1 MKPLFR
7 RPLAGG
13 LVVAVA
19 SCALVAGC
27 EKTTTTTQTP
37 SGTVTTTTTIEPS
50 ADASAVMGK
59 VNESL
64 QDAAHAVES
73 SAAASQALTKAGN
86 VIEDSAIT
94 AEVKTRL
101 LTDSEVKG
109 LHIEVDTHDGV
120 VTLSGKV
127 QKAAIADRA
136 RSIARDAHGVKSVDS
151 RLTVDPAA

>member
-7 RPLAGG
+7 PSLPFA
-13 LVVAVA
+13 LVAAIA
-19 SCALVAGC
+19 SCALLAGC

-37 SGTVTTTTTIEPS
+37 SGAVTTTTIAPNAE
-50 ADASAVMGK
+50 ASAAIGK
-59 VNESL
+59 VNEALS
-64 QDAAHAVES
+64 DAAHAVES

-86 VIEDSAIT
+86 AIEDSAIT

-109 LHIEVDTHDGV
+109 LHIEVDTRDGV

-127 QKAAIADRA
+127 QKAANVDRA
-136 RSIARDAHGVKSVDS
+136 TSIAKDAHGVKSVEN

>member
-7 RPLAGG
+7 RSLAAGFA
-13 LVVAVA
+13 VSVA
-19 SCALVAGC
+19 SCALIVGC

-37 SGTVTTTTTIEPS
+37 GGTVTTTTISPS
-50 ADASAVMGK
+50 PEASAVMGK

-94 AEVKTRL
+94 AEVKTKL
-101 LTDSEVKG
+101 LTDSEVRG
-109 LHIEVDTHDGV
+109 LHIEVDTHEGV

-136 RSIARDAHGVKSVDS
+136 NSIAKDAHGVKSVDN